1 MKLSRINI
9 PLCLLMILLS
19 VGGVSRQAALAQEDQ
34 RLDVEVIKVKPK
46 LSPTFEFA
54 LPSGNIYQHFVH
66 DFNNL
71 RLSFSLNYNILDNDI
86 NGTVGLL
93 YPLDRFTPAVYFTEE
108 LDFENYI
115 APTLMNGTFTLLPT
129 EKYIVRKRN
138 IELSLGYR
146 ITDYFSVIPSFLI
159 SDIFKGSLT
168 TTSVLDDGVNL
179 VPKLGFVYNDLR
191 ARSPEEGLYF
201 NGLYFGS
208 FFSQWFR
215 QSFDNP
221 VSLVHSNNLLLYF
234 NIGEYWK
241 LHQKVTLQYPMVVW
255 NNRLASFYSL
265 GGFDSIRGVVFGSI
279 HSYRFLFF
287 STNLEM
293 EIFPG
298 AEVPFTPFKL
308 QARLHQ
314 FRLFLLLDELL
325 SQQSLDARSP
335 ILSYTSVGG
344 GFAFVLSGKEG
355 GHFEI
360 MLYAAQQ
367 LGGEP
372 FAPIIYLKTSLFD
385 L

>member
-1 MKLSRINI
+1 M
-9 PLCLLMILLS
+9 
-19 VGGVSRQAALAQEDQ
+19 
-34 RLDVEVIKVKPK
+34 DVEVVEVKAK

-54 LPSGNIYQHFVH
+54 LPSGNIYQHFIH

-71 RLSFSLNYNILDNDI
+71 RLTLSLNYNVLDNGI
-86 NGTVGLL
+86 KGTVGFS

-108 LDFENYI
+108 LDFESYI
-115 APTLMNGTFTLLPT
+115 APALTNGTFTLMPT
-129 EKYIVRKRN
+129 EKYIARKRE

-146 ITDYFSVIPSFLI
+146 ITDYFSIVPSFLI

-168 TTSVLDDGVNL
+168 TASVLDDGVDL

-208 FFSQWFR
+208 FFSLRFR
-215 QSFDNP
+215 QSFDNI
-221 VSLVHSNNLLLYF
+221 VSLDHSNNLLLYF

-279 HSYRFLFF
+279 PSYRFLFF
-287 STNLEM
+287 STNLEK

-308 QARLHQ
+308 QTRLHQ

-325 SQQSLDARSP
+325 SQQCLDAHSP
-335 ILSYTSVGG
+335 LLSYTSVGG

-355 GHFEI
+355 GHFDI
-360 MLYAAQQ
+360 MLYTAQQ
-367 LGGEP
+367 IGVP

-385 L
+385 LERQL